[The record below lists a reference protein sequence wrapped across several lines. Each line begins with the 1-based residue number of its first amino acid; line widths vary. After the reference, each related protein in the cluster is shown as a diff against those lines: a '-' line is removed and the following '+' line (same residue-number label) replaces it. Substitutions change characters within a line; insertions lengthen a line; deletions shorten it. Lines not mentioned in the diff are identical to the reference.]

1 MECSI
6 SHLKNPHIERSLTYD
21 EVTSDTLAAASLML
35 FSMFFGAGNLIFP
48 PEVGANSGTNFWPA
62 IGGFLLASVI
72 LPTLAIIAIAVSGN
86 DVRDLASRG
95 GWLFGLLFS
104 VMAYLSI
111 GAFYALPR
119 TGATAMETAIT
130 PLTGWDGA
138 GSSVAFNVIFF
149 AVTLL
154 LAWRPTT
161 IVDTLGK
168 FLTPALVALL
178 FVLIAV
184 AMVTGQRTPAAPME
198 DYAGHPMVTGLF
210 EGYNTMDA
218 ISGLAFGIVVI
229 AALRT
234 KGFKPGK
241 SMVRGTMLTSLF
253 SGALLAVIYL
263 GLAYVA
269 QTVEGSQ
276 DYNSGA
282 ALLADSAHLTM
293 GTVGQV
299 AFSAI
304 VILACLTTSVGLL
317 TATGEFFAALVPK
330 VNYHYWAVGFTILS
344 LVLAIQGLDTVL
356 LVAVPIITFL
366 YPPAITLIILTV
378 LNPRNN
384 LRYAYRFALW
394 TAVAWSALTVAW
406 DPQWLSVSPGQALG
420 VGWFVPTL
428 IAALIGVAVDFARP
442 VQQEPQSV

>member
-1 MECSI
+1 MTKS
-6 SHLKNPHIERSLTYD
+6 R
-21 EVTSDTLAAASLML
+21 VTTLAAASLML

-95 GWLFGLLFS
+95 GWLFGMLFS

>member
-1 MECSI
+1 MTKS
-6 SHLKNPHIERSLTYD
+6 R
-21 EVTSDTLAAASLML
+21 VTTLAAASLML

-130 PLTGWDGA
+130 PLTGWDSTA
-138 GSSVAFNVIFF
+138 ASVAFNVIFF

-161 IVDTLGK
+161 VVDTLGK

-184 AMVTGQRTPAAPME
+184 AMLTGQRTPAAPTD

-234 KGFKPGK
+234 KGFKPG
-241 SMVRGTMLTSLF
+241 SNMVRGTMLTSLF

-276 DYNSGA
+276 DYGSGA

-317 TATGEFFAALVPK
+317 TATGEFFATLVPK
-330 VNYHYWAVGFTILS
+330 VKYHYWAVGFTILS
-344 LVLAIQGLDTVL
+344 LILAIQGLETVL

-406 DPQWLSVSPGQALG
+406 DPQWLSVSPGQELG

>member
-1 MECSI
+1 MTKS
-6 SHLKNPHIERSLTYD
+6 R
-21 EVTSDTLAAASLML
+21 VTTLAAASLML

-130 PLTGWDGA
+130 PLTGWDSTA
-138 GSSVAFNVIFF
+138 ASVAFNVIFF

-161 IVDTLGK
+161 VVDTLGK

-234 KGFKPGK
+234 KGFKPG
-241 SMVRGTMLTSLF
+241 SNMVRGTMLTSLF

-276 DYNSGA
+276 DYGSGA

-330 VNYHYWAVGFTILS
+330 VKYHYWAVGFTILS
-344 LVLAIQGLDTVL
+344 LILAIQGLETVL

>member
-1 MECSI
+1 MTKS
-6 SHLKNPHIERSLTYD
+6 R
-21 EVTSDTLAAASLML
+21 VTTLAAASLML

-299 AFSAI
+299 AFSADRK
-304 VILACLTTSVGLL
+304 SV
-317 TATGEFFAALVPK
+317 V
-330 VNYHYWAVGFTILS
+330 
-344 LVLAIQGLDTVL
+344 
-356 LVAVPIITFL
+356 
-366 YPPAITLIILTV
+366 
-378 LNPRNN
+378 
-384 LRYAYRFALW
+384 
-394 TAVAWSALTVAW
+394 
-406 DPQWLSVSPGQALG
+406 
-420 VGWFVPTL
+420 
-428 IAALIGVAVDFARP
+428 
-442 VQQEPQSV
+442 

>member
-1 MECSI
+1 MTKS
-6 SHLKNPHIERSLTYD
+6 R
-21 EVTSDTLAAASLML
+21 VTTLAAASLML

-95 GWLFGLLFS
+95 GWLFGLLFP

-130 PLTGWDGA
+130 PLTGGDGA

>member
-1 MECSI
+1 MTKS
-6 SHLKNPHIERSLTYD
+6 R
-21 EVTSDTLAAASLML
+21 VTTLAAASLML

-241 SMVRGTMLTSLF
+241 SMVRGTMLT
-253 SGALLAVIYL
+253 
-263 GLAYVA
+263 
-269 QTVEGSQ
+269 
-276 DYNSGA
+276 
-282 ALLADSAHLTM
+282 
-293 GTVGQV
+293 
-299 AFSAI
+299 
-304 VILACLTTSVGLL
+304 
-317 TATGEFFAALVPK
+317 
-330 VNYHYWAVGFTILS
+330 LS
-344 LVLAIQGLDTVL
+344 LIH
-356 LVAVPIITFL
+356 I
-366 YPPAITLIILTV
+366 
-378 LNPRNN
+378 
-384 LRYAYRFALW
+384 
-394 TAVAWSALTVAW
+394 
-406 DPQWLSVSPGQALG
+406 
-420 VGWFVPTL
+420 
-428 IAALIGVAVDFARP
+428 
-442 VQQEPQSV
+442 

>member
-1 MECSI
+1 MTKS
-6 SHLKNPHIERSLTYD
+6 R
-21 EVTSDTLAAASLML
+21 VTTLAAASLML

-276 DYNSGA
+276 DYGSGA

-330 VNYHYWAVGFTILS
+330 VKYHYWAVGFTILS
-344 LVLAIQGLDTVL
+344 LILAIQGLETVL

>member
-1 MECSI
+1 
-6 SHLKNPHIERSLTYD
+6 
-21 EVTSDTLAAASLML
+21 
-35 FSMFFGAGNLIFP
+35 
-48 PEVGANSGTNFWPA
+48 
-62 IGGFLLASVI
+62 
-72 LPTLAIIAIAVSGN
+72 
-86 DVRDLASRG
+86 
-95 GWLFGLLFS
+95 
-104 VMAYLSI
+104 
-111 GAFYALPR
+111 
-119 TGATAMETAIT
+119 
-130 PLTGWDGA
+130 
-138 GSSVAFNVIFF
+138 
-149 AVTLL
+149 
-154 LAWRPTT
+154 
-161 IVDTLGK
+161 
-168 FLTPALVALL
+168 
-178 FVLIAV
+178 
-184 AMVTGQRTPAAPME
+184 
-198 DYAGHPMVTGLF
+198 MVTGLF

-234 KGFKPGK
+234 KGFKPG
-241 SMVRGTMLTSLF
+241 SNMVRGTMLTSLF

-276 DYNSGA
+276 DYGSGA

-330 VNYHYWAVGFTILS
+330 VKYHYWAVGFTILS
-344 LVLAIQGLDTVL
+344 LILAIQGLETVL

>member
-1 MECSI
+1 MTKS
-6 SHLKNPHIERSLTYD
+6 R
-21 EVTSDTLAAASLML
+21 VTTLAAASLML

>member
-1 MECSI
+1 MTKS
-6 SHLKNPHIERSLTYD
+6 R
-21 EVTSDTLAAASLML
+21 VTTLAAASLML

-104 VMAYLSI
+104 VIAYLSI

>member
-1 MECSI
+1 MTKS
-6 SHLKNPHIERSLTYD
+6 R
-21 EVTSDTLAAASLML
+21 VTTLAAASLML

-442 VQQEPQSV
+442 VQQELQSV

>member
-1 MECSI
+1 MTKS
-6 SHLKNPHIERSLTYD
+6 R
-21 EVTSDTLAAASLML
+21 VTTLAAASLML

-406 DPQWLSVSPGQALG
+406 DPQWLSVSQ
-420 VGWFVPTL
+420 
-428 IAALIGVAVDFARP
+428 IGRAHV
-442 VQQEPQSV
+442 

>member
-1 MECSI
+1 MTKS
-6 SHLKNPHIERSLTYD
+6 R
-21 EVTSDTLAAASLML
+21 VTTLAAASLML

-62 IGGFLLASVI
+62 IGGYLLASVI

>member
-1 MECSI
+1 MTKS
-6 SHLKNPHIERSLTYD
+6 R
-21 EVTSDTLAAASLML
+21 VTTLAAASLML

-62 IGGFLLASVI
+62 IGGYLLASVI

-428 IAALIGVAVDFARP
+428 IAALIGVAVDFTRP

>member
-1 MECSI
+1 MTKS
-6 SHLKNPHIERSLTYD
+6 R
-21 EVTSDTLAAASLML
+21 VTTLAAASLML

-428 IAALIGVAVDFARP
+428 IAALIGVAVDFTRP

>member
-1 MECSI
+1 MTKS
-6 SHLKNPHIERSLTYD
+6 R
-21 EVTSDTLAAASLML
+21 VTTLAAASLML
-35 FSMFFGAGNLIFP
+35 FSMFFGAGNLVFP

>member
-1 MECSI
+1 MTKS
-6 SHLKNPHIERSLTYD
+6 R
-21 EVTSDTLAAASLML
+21 VTTLAAASLML

-184 AMVTGQRTPAAPME
+184 AMLTGQRTPAAPTD

>member
-1 MECSI
+1 MTKS
-6 SHLKNPHIERSLTYD
+6 R
-21 EVTSDTLAAASLML
+21 VTTLAAASLML

-241 SMVRGTMLTSLF
+241 NMVRGTMLTSLF

-276 DYNSGA
+276 DYGSGA

-330 VNYHYWAVGFTILS
+330 VKYHYWAVGFTILS
-344 LVLAIQGLDTVL
+344 LILAIQGLETVL

>member
-1 MECSI
+1 MTKS
-6 SHLKNPHIERSLTYD
+6 R
-21 EVTSDTLAAASLML
+21 VTTLAAASLML

-394 TAVAWSALTVAW
+394 TAVAWSALAVAW

>member
-1 MECSI
+1 MTKS
-6 SHLKNPHIERSLTYD
+6 R
-21 EVTSDTLAAASLML
+21 VTTLAAASLML

-130 PLTGWDGA
+130 PLTGGDGA